1 MGTLR
6 AISVD
11 FSAVGDRPSI
21 GDCSGARCVG
31 RQTGQMV
38 DVSREAFE
46 SLVGEALDALPAGIA
61 GVMANVVIV
70 VEDHA
75 PADDPD
81 LLGLYSGIPLT
92 ERDGRYIGAL
102 PDHITI
108 YRYPIMRMC
117 DSLEEV
123 VDEVRITVVHEIA
136 HHFGI
141 DDARLHELGYE

>member
-11 FSAVGDRPSI
+11 FSAVGDRSSI
-21 GDCSGARCVG
+21 GDSSEARCVA
-31 RQTGQMV
+31 RQTGRVV

-46 SLVGEALDALPAGIA
+46 SLVAEALDTLPAGIA
-61 GVMANVVIV
+61 GVMANLVIV

-92 ERDGRYIGAL
+92 ERDGRYAGVL
-102 PDHITI
+102 PDQITI
-108 YRYPIMRMC
+108 FRNPIVQMC